1 MAKPPKT
8 EDAKAETVTPADA
21 QTGQT
26 PPDQEAKTPENGVA
40 RTNDA
45 LAATA
50 AIQFDKDVQH
60 PLRRMATATR
70 AIEHD
75 GDQVGE
81 GDPVFLTETEFKA
94 LAAVGAVIES
104 DWDDLEEY

>member
-8 EDAKAETVTPADA
+8 EDAKAEQMTAPDA
-21 QTGQT
+21 PTGQT
-26 PPDQEAKTPENGVA
+26 PPEQEAKTPENGVA
-40 RTNDA
+40 QTNDA

-50 AIQFDKDVQH
+50 AIQFHKDVQ
-60 PLRRMATATR
+60 RRMATATR

-75 GDQVGE
+75 GDQLGE